1 MVESIVKQRDMYR
14 ILLAQSTP
22 LPEEAADT
30 SQVRRREGGRG
41 GRGGEGGGGMS
52 ENLKRYFICIFY
64 FQLST
69 SQGAAGILV
78 SPQKTTPTTSVAL
91 QELKEQF
98 EAYRYSSLP
107 SSPSLPLSSS
117 LSTATIL
124 LSF

>member
-1 MVESIVKQRDMYR
+1 
-14 ILLAQSTP
+14 
-22 LPEEAADT
+22 
-30 SQVRRREGGRG
+30 
-41 GRGGEGGGGMS
+41 MS

-107 SSPSLPLSSS
+107 SSPSLPSLLFSFYCYCSSFP
-117 LSTATIL
+117 LERRKPLTTAYYRSKYHNTEMKL
-124 LSF
+124 LRRDWTAPHLHLRYREVRVQTAHSFN